1 TCSAL
6 NNPQMEVSK
15 ISEKGSA
22 LAIDAVCKAGKPP
35 LINKVMATT
44 PVEDAQKTRCHSG
57 VSVRPPEASIS
68 NTSEPESAEVTK
80 NKITI
85 HTATNDSTKEKGNCS
100 KKANR
105 AKELSA

>member
-1 TCSAL
+1 
-6 NNPQMEVSK
+6 MEVSK

-80 NKITI
+80 NKITK
-85 HTATNDSTKEKGNCS
+85 HMPT
-100 KKANR
+100 KKATKK
-105 AKELSA
+105 KETASKREKRPKK